1 MFDSEVVKIW
11 QAEVERQKNSL
22 QMIASENFASPEV
35 MMLSGSA
42 FTNKYC
48 EGYPGKRYYNG
59 IQHYDEI
66 ENLAISYAKRLYGAK
81 YVNVQPHSGAQANA
95 AVFLALLEPG
105 DTIMGMDLASG
116 GHLTH
121 GAKVNMSGKWFNSV
135 TYGVDEKGLLD
146 YDKILETARK
156 HKPSLLI
163 CGASSYPRQ
172 IDWKKFNDIA
182 KRCGAWSMADFSHYS
197 GLIAGGVYDNPLP
210 HMDVCTSTTHKTL
223 RGPRGGMIL
232 TNDQELSL
240 KINKAVF
247 PGTQGG
253 PLMQQIAAKAQAYWE
268 ASQPEFKT
276 YQKSVVANARALSSG
291 LIKNGIDI
299 CTGGTDSH
307 IVLCDLREFKITGIE
322 AANRLEHCKFVCN
335 KNGIPNDTAGFI
347 ETSGIRLGTAAETT
361 RGLNEEDFE
370 KMGELILSILI
381 SKNAKGQLSHVFDK
395 MIKKSQ
401 RWYQRFEDTDTGID
415 LTPRTIPPL
424 EQWRKRKR

>member
-1 MFDSEVVKIW
+1 MFDSEVIKIW

-42 FTNKYC
+42 FTNKYA

-59 IQHYDEI
+59 CEHHDEI
-66 ENLAISYAKRLYGAK
+66 EDLAIGYAKRLYGAK

-95 AVFLALLEPG
+95 AVFLALLNPG

-135 TYGVDEKGLLD
+135 TYGVDKNGLLD

-197 GLIAGGVYDNPLP
+197 GLIAGGAYDNPVP
-210 HMDVCTSTTHKTL
+210 HVNICTSTTHKTL

-232 TNDQELSL
+232 TNDEELYK
-240 KINKAVF
+240 KINKALF
-247 PGTQGG
+247 PGIQGG
-253 PLMQQIAAKAQAYWE
+253 PLMQQVAAKAQAYWE
-268 ASQPEFKT
+268 ALQPEFKT
-276 YQKSVVANARALSSG
+276 YQQSVLANSRTLASS
-291 LIKNGIDI
+291 LLNNGIDI
-299 CTGGTDSH
+299 FTGGTDSH
-307 IVLCDLREFKITGIE
+307 IVLCDLRSTGVTGLD
-322 AANRLEHCKFVCN
+322 AADKLEQCGLVCN
-335 KNGIPNDTAGFI
+335 KNGIPNDTAGFVK
-347 ETSGIRLGTAAETT
+347 TSGIRLGSAAETT
-361 RGLNEEDFE
+361 RGLGETDF
-370 KMGELILSILI
+370 KKIGVNIGAVLIAKKLDDYKNIFKTLI
-381 SKNAKGQLSHVFDK
+381 SK
-395 MIKKSQ
+395 SQ
-401 RWYQRFEDTDTGID
+401 KWYQKFEDLDTSID
-415 LTPRTIPPL
+415 LTPRTIPPPQ
-424 EQWRKRKR
+424 EWRRKR